1 ERPGSFGVGVRDASK
16 TKHARTVAVAN
27 VDLRLGTIR
36 SGRRKEARGY
46 DGVQPGRVPTEIYRL
61 HIEVADATL
70 GYSCGS
76 LMRRQRRRV
85 TIQTQDGLQA
95 RTTTGI
101 SDGKRHIDKASIVG
115 AQNFIGR
122 SPANNVLVNEFVETA
137 AATKAETQA
146 NLIPGTALER
156 TRCYEIATRGVIVR
170 PDVRIKNAFRR
181 LLRT

>member
-61 HIEVADATL
+61 HIDVADATL

-85 TIQTQDGLQA
+85 TIQTQDGLKA
-95 RTTTGI
+95 RATTGI
-101 SDGKRHIDKASIVG
+101 SDGKRQIDKSSIVG
-115 AQNFIGR
+115 AHHLIGR
-122 SPANNVLVNEFVETA
+122 DPANNVLVNEFVETTTS
-137 AATKAETQA
+137 TKVETQP
-146 NLIPGTALER
+146 NLILGTALEG
-156 TRCYEIATRGVIVR
+156 TGCYEIA
-170 PDVRIKNAFRR
+170 A
-181 LLRT
+181 